1 MVNFEDDT
9 LDDRCQ
15 PVAFYYPMLTPQQVK
30 YRWMGVSLGLSLVLL
45 VLKFTAYFLTSST
58 AILTD
63 AVESIVNVIASGF
76 AFYSIYLAGLPP
88 DQNHPYGHGKVE
100 FLSSGFE
107 GAMILSAGLV
117 IIWQAVLS
125 IFEPHDLSNLDWG
138 LALVGVTAAA
148 NGFVGWMLIRTGRQT
163 DSLALSADGRHLLTD
178 TVSSII
184 VMVGVALVAMTGQR
198 WIDSALS
205 LLLSVVIIYNGF
217 QITRQSIA
225 RLMDETDAPTLDRVV
240 TLLNV
245 HKDRNW
251 IDVHNL
257 RVQKYGSDLHIDCH
271 LTLPYYWD
279 LSRVHHEVHHFE
291 DTLKDGFKGEVE
303 IFVHTDPCMKECC
316 QYCRVADCPVRA
328 SAFIRDIDWT
338 AENLPLNQKHFV
350 PLVVQGA

>member
-1 MVNFEDDT
+1 MI
-9 LDDRCQ
+9 
-15 PVAFYYPMLTPQQVK
+15 TPQQVK
-30 YRWMGVSLGLSLVLL
+30 YRWMGISLGLSIVLL
-45 VLKFTAYFLTSST
+45 VIKFTAYFLTSST

-125 IFEPHDLSNLDWG
+125 FLAPRQLDNLGWG
-138 LALVGVTAAA
+138 LVLIGTTAVA
-148 NGFVGWMLIRTGRQT
+148 NGFVGWMLIRSGRQT
-163 DSLALSADGRHLLTD
+163 DSMALTADGRHLLTD
-178 TVSSII
+178 TFSSVI
-184 VMVGVALVAMTGQR
+184 VMIGVGLVALTGQY

-205 LLLSVVIIYNGF
+205 LLLSIVIIYNGF
-217 QITRQSIA
+217 QITRQSVA

-240 TLLNV
+240 ELLKV

-257 RVQKYGSDLHIDCH
+257 RVQKYGSDLHVDCH
-271 LTLPYYWD
+271 LTLPYYWE
-279 LSRVHHEVHHFE
+279 LSRVHEEVHHFE
-291 DTLKDGFKGEVE
+291 DTLKEGFKGGVE

-316 QYCRVADCPVRA
+316 HYCHVADCPVRA
-328 SAFIRDIDWT
+328 SAFIRDVEWT

-350 PLVVQGA
+350 PMAVRDV